1 MKAAA
6 ILSVIL
12 LIACLLGIGV
22 LYMTAGMTVES
33 VNVIAVEAATQPDLF
48 NQLRRQVETSSV
60 LGTPYTTQT
69 WLDAP
74 ENYQF
79 YTYTIRLRNDCYV
92 TADMIEVQVT
102 PMDGDVL
109 QIGDYSVKQLAARA
123 TGDLQATI
131 LTTIN
136 MHPVRELNVTYYVW
150 GMPFTLKTTYGQ
162 Q

>member
-6 ILSVIL
+6 IISVIL

-22 LYMTAGMTVES
+22 LYATADMTVES
-33 VNVIAVEAATQPDLF
+33 IGVIAVEASTQPDLF
-48 NQLRRQVETSSV
+48 AQLRQQIESGSV
-60 LGTPYTTQT
+60 LGTAYTSQN
-69 WLDAP
+69 WLDDA

-79 YTYTIRLRNDCYV
+79 YTYTIRLRNDCFV
-92 TADMIEVQVT
+92 PADMIEAQIT

-109 QIGDYSVKQLAARA
+109 QIGDYTIKQLAARA
-123 TGDLQATI
+123 TGDLQVTI
-131 LTTIN
+131 LTSVG

-150 GMPFTLKTTYGQ
+150 GLPFTLKTTYGQ

>member
-6 ILSVIL
+6 IISVIL
-12 LIACLLGIGV
+12 LIVCLLGIGV
-22 LYMTAGMTVES
+22 LYATAGMAVES
-33 VNVIAVEAATQPDLF
+33 VGVIAVEASTQPDLF
-48 NQLRRQVETSSV
+48 NQLRQQVEAGSVIGTAYTS
-60 LGTPYTTQT
+60 QT
-69 WLDAP
+69 WLDDAS
-74 ENYQF
+74 NYQF
-79 YTYTIRLRNDCYV
+79 YTYTIRLRNDCFV

-109 QIGDYSVKQLAARA
+109 QIGDYSVKQLTART
-123 TGDLQATI
+123 TGDLQVTI
-131 LTTIN
+131 LTAIG